1 MSVNYKSLAARI
13 KSQYPE
19 YREMDDTNLVLKI
32 NEKNPDLLRPYL
44 PTPVDLAN
52 TALENNPLNTFNQ
65 NQKDMILN
73 VLNENDLNK
82 VTAKNYYDAKYQTNH
97 DDVLLEERIK
107 LEYPNIDPTNY
118 SAVNESNFVRNT
130 DVFLEPPTLGD
141 INNFSNTSS
150 EIDIDS
156 VDLEGYSLRDTKIVE
171 IASQLIAE
179 DMINGTWNP
188 QSNYLDAAV
197 SLATKLDSNQED
209 MVAWTVNNMIKG
221 NNTGPGDIEEEYSTL
236 NQIIDDD
243 EIEINENES
252 DILNRLSFLIDAP
265 KESFKN
271 IPELFDVTTQG
282 LIEFAAIGE
291 VAILLNA
298 RNNIVKSVDD
308 YSKMDLQQLENQFIS
323 RGYNVPENNIKYNT
337 SGYLGIGAR
346 QALGNK
352 SYLEDLRDTLRDD
365 DANNGVKR
373 YDEKL
378 VDRLFKEKLLTTKN
392 IFLKTGEGG
401 INILDYSKTDIED
414 GPTLAKTFNPTTL
427 RNFNEEEIDL
437 LLKKE
442 NGKYWFINR
451 YEQLNEFG
459 KELDFNLAQ
468 AQEVFNTQ
476 YPEDMLKRAFMGYFP
491 TLKEYQQ
498 AAKYIF
504 VTLAFETPNVVAQ
517 IVSVVAGFLVS
528 GTVGGTANVIKTV
541 GGKKLQKVIKKDLVK
556 KIKKHSV
563 IQGHL
568 KNGARTG
575 AAYMGVTAAGR
586 HTSSMDNDSE
596 EIVRNLFEPIIVGAV
611 ENISEKFELNVLL
624 SPFAKKQMG
633 GALFNYIKNLLK
645 SMATGAGSEG
655 LATVGQNITTA
666 GFDKNRRWNE
676 NIFEGFEESL
686 AVGAFM
692 DGGISAISQPFA
704 KARSKVLKKPNSKN
718 YNEFKKAINNL
729 DKKTKSKL
737 GNKIIFGHNGK
748 SYIAVEL
755 DQNGKPVKEINV
767 EDYGT
772 LAELD
777 FIESLTALQN
787 ETNIDGETKSALL
800 FEYNDGGQF
809 ELGAEVFNVA
819 DLARNKIPKKPLRL
833 TGQFGTRT
841 KSRIGSFQRFDGTES
856 DALNEEQSI
865 IENAKNEKLREK
877 MDEYIIEKV
886 DEDLKKLE
894 TETDPEKRKKILFAL
909 AQRNNIA
916 ISNIESKSVQYSR
929 FKEALGLKK
938 LASKRDLSNRDSEAF
953 IPLNAANIDKIIK
966 LFSATKRGRFVGKI
980 IKQIYNKFPNLVN
993 DVRFGVESGT
1003 GGGGGYVQETNV
1015 FVIDQ
1020 SLTPETFLH
1029 ELIHAVTIPSLELQ
1043 INKLGFKDLR
1053 LSSGTQYFNRLREL
1067 AEKHPNS
1074 EAGQL
1079 AKLMV
1084 ITIEAQ
1090 GLEQFVANKRFTAGP
1105 LRGMTKIAGQDSPYG
1120 LTLMVEFVTEA
1131 FANDNFQKELQ
1142 SIKIPDT
1149 DKTVWSSFVDMIGR
1163 LIGYITKSKGN
1174 NVLNETLLLTERLGQ
1189 QTQILTESVTDAKKL
1204 EQDARNKYES
1214 MTDEELDSEL
1224 KNYGIDKSKGVT
1236 LISKGNTRKGVID
1249 KLIQE
1254 RKILGQFANRATD
1267 AAVQK
1272 ITDLQPDTEAAR
1284 QRIFVQ
1290 SELDQQRKNIESK
1303 DIDELITF
1311 IESANISVKK
1321 STLKQIR
1328 ENNDKYFATSLI
1340 LSHIY
1345 NENMMRFTQSYKRVD
1360 DPKSKIERLTYEDSA
1375 ESDAL
1380 TDESERVTGK
1390 TIDDRLAILDQFRS
1404 DSTDLFIE
1412 KENIESEDISE
1423 EAKARIK
1430 EITKGREFFLS
1441 LFTRSVNTRILNI
1454 SPKIYRKLMSY
1465 YQTEALTYQEYQ
1477 RIHRQFIKEARKIR
1491 SNLSYKDQ
1499 QKFNVAILNGDWQT
1513 CVELGLDM
1521 DTIKNLTDV
1530 YARIATTLGLDPN
1543 KNYYRRNVIDYEGLL
1558 EFLQRKPTPEL
1569 ERWFAQ
1575 KKANTPAKKVAAIK
1589 ELLLSRTD
1597 QARTLQ
1603 MRTIEE
1609 VTEGMLP
1616 FYADPL
1622 SNQDL
1627 YFSRIARLQARAVVF
1642 GDKLNTEPTKQ
1653 ANDEKGINIEEDVP
1667 ESSIVDILAEVAED
1681 DISKG
1686 DDKFNELVSLV
1697 KSILNYKPGNKWF
1710 GRFRTATSFI
1720 NINQLDSIIMQ
1731 LIDIPITAIYTGLR
1745 ATVETIGTPMNKM
1758 VTETGE
1764 LIKANLKAI
1773 GIDVLD
1779 FEYRDQQLT
1788 GDLTSGTSKSK
1799 VTEEFKRYMSNFINS
1814 GFLLLKGTDFAG
1826 KTFLLKSTQKQWARL
1841 AKNNPDKLKRILISK
1856 FKDAEFADKVVNDI
1870 KNNKATSD
1878 AMLAFFMNVSEFHP
1892 ITTGDN
1898 IKVLIDNP
1906 ALRPVAVLMSFAFK
1920 MADRFGRQGI
1930 TQLFDGTG
1938 KVEAGLIDDNE
1949 ELVLQGQQQ
1958 IADGIV
1964 GTFRFIICTIAIE
1977 TLYRTKVREARQAL
1991 RILPEEETE
2000 EEEIVN
2006 SFTFNYLWNI
2016 ITINPFLNSFDLR
2029 KFVKD
2034 FNPEKYI
2041 GSRLTPPFP
2050 ARDLFTGFV
2059 KALSDDEKSVKDIL
2073 SWDNPKLVKLVP
2085 FIGDDLSYI
2094 IETEQ
2099 EYRDRNKRPKKSRV
2113 EEEIDTPFFLF
2124 TEE

>member
-1 MSVNYKSLAARI
+1 MSVDYKSLATRI
-13 KSQYPE
+13 KSQYPQ

-73 VLNENDLNK
+73 SLNENDLNK
-82 VTAKNYYDAKYQTNH
+82 VTTKNYYDIKYQTDH
-97 DDVLLEERIK
+97 DDILLEERIK

-118 SAVNESNFVRNT
+118 SAVNESNSVRNT

-156 VDLEGYSLRDTKIVE
+156 VDLEGYSLRDTNIVE
-171 IASQLIAE
+171 IAAQLIAE
-179 DMINGTWNP
+179 DMVNGTWNP

-209 MVAWTVNNMIKG
+209 MVAWTANNMIKG
-221 NNTGPGDIEEEYSTL
+221 NNTGPGNIEEEYSTL

-243 EIEINENES
+243 EVNIDENKS

-265 KESFKN
+265 KESYKN

-282 LIEFAAIGE
+282 LVEFAAIGE
-291 VAILLNA
+291 VAILLDA
-298 RNNIVKSVDD
+298 RDSIIKSVDD
-308 YSKMDLQQLENQFIS
+308 YSRMDLQQLENQFIS

-337 SGYLGIGAR
+337 GGALGIGAR

-352 SYLEDLRDTLRDD
+352 SYLEDLRNTLRDD

-378 VDRLFKEKLLTTKN
+378 VDRLFRQKLLTTKN
-392 IFLKTGEGG
+392 PLLKTGEGG

-414 GPTLAKTFNPTTL
+414 GPTLAKAFNPTTL
-427 RNFNEEEIDL
+427 RNFTEEELDL

-442 NGKYWFINR
+442 DGKYWFINR

-468 AQEVFNTQ
+468 AQEIFNTQ
-476 YPEDMLKRAFMGYFP
+476 FPEDLLKRAFMGYFP

-498 AAKYIF
+498 AAKYIY
-504 VTLAFETPNVVAQ
+504 VTIAFETPNVAAQ
-517 IVSVVAGFLVS
+517 ILSVVAGYLVS
-528 GTVGGTANVIKTV
+528 GTVGGTANLIKTV
-541 GGKKLQKVIKKDLVK
+541 GGKKLKKEIKKDLTK

-586 HTSSMDNDSE
+586 HTSSMDNDAE
-596 EIVRNLFEPIIVGAV
+596 EIVRNLFEPIIIGAV

-633 GALFNYIKNLLK
+633 GALFNYTKNLAK
-645 SMATGAGSEG
+645 AMATGAGSEG

-676 NIFEGFEESL
+676 NVFEGFEESL

-704 KARSKVLKKPNSKN
+704 MARSKVLKNPNSKN
-718 YNEFKKAINNL
+718 YNEFKQAIKNL
-729 DKKTKSKL
+729 DKKTKSRL

-755 DQNGKPVKEINV
+755 DQNGRPIKEINV
-767 EDYGT
+767 EDYGA

-787 ETNIDGETKSALL
+787 ETDIDGETKSALL

-819 DLARNKIPKKPLRL
+819 DLARSKIPKKPLRL

-841 KSRIGSFQRFDGTES
+841 ESRIDSFQRNNVDDVLS
-856 DALNEEQSI
+856 DEQSI
-865 IENAKNEKLREK
+865 IENAKNEELHSNTDTFIKNR
-877 MDEYIIEKV
+877 IN
-886 DEDLKKLE
+886 EDLKELE
-894 TETDPEKRKKILFAL
+894 TEKDPEKRKSILSGL
-909 AQRNNIA
+909 ARENNLA
-916 ISNIESKSVQYSR
+916 ITNIESKTSQYNK
-929 FKEALGLKK
+929 FKKALGLKK
-938 LASKRDLSNRDSEAF
+938 LASRKDMLNPNNEAF
-953 IPLNAANIDKIIK
+953 IPLNAANIDKIVK
-966 LFSATKRGRFVGKI
+966 LFSATKRGRVVGKI

-993 DVRFGVESGT
+993 DVRFGVESGE
-1003 GGGGGYVQETNV
+1003 GGGGGYLLESNV
-1015 FVIDQ
+1015 FTIDQ

-1029 ELIHAVTIPSLELQ
+1029 ELIHAVTIPSLDSQL
-1043 INKLGFKDLR
+1043 NTLGFKDLR
-1053 LSSGTQYFNRLREL
+1053 YSSGTQYFNRLREL

-1090 GLEQFVANKRFTAGP
+1090 GLEQFVANKKVRAGAFG
-1105 LRGMTKIAGQDSPYG
+1105 GMKKIAGQDSPYG
-1120 LTLMVEFVTEA
+1120 LTLMVEFLTEA
-1131 FANDNFQKELQ
+1131 FGNDKFQKELQ

-1149 DKTVWSSFVDMIGR
+1149 GKTVWSSFVDMIGR

-1189 QTQILTESVTDAKKL
+1189 RTEILTESVTDAKKL
-1204 EQDARNKYES
+1204 EQDAANKYES
-1214 MTDEELDSEL
+1214 MTDEELDREV
-1224 KNYGIDKSKGVT
+1224 KNYGIDKTLNVT
-1236 LISKGNTRKGVID
+1236 LISEGNSREGVIV
-1249 KLIQE
+1249 KLL
-1254 RKILGQFANRATD
+1254 RHRRGLGQFARRAKD
-1267 AAVQK
+1267 AAVQR
-1272 ITDLQPDTEAAR
+1272 IADLEPDTEAAR

-1290 SELDQQRKNIESK
+1290 SDLDRQRKNIESK

-1311 IESANISVKK
+1311 IEQANISVTK
-1321 STLKQIR
+1321 STLNQIR
-1328 ENNDKYFATSLI
+1328 ENNDKYFAASLI

-1345 NENMMRFTQSYKRVD
+1345 KENMMNFSQSFERVD
-1360 DPKSKIERLTYEDSA
+1360 DPKSKLKRLYEDTP
-1375 ESDAL
+1375 EFDAL
-1380 TDESERVTGK
+1380 TEESERVTGK
-1390 TIDDRLAILDQFRS
+1390 TIGDRLAALEQFRS

-1441 LFTRSVNTRILNI
+1441 AFTRSVNTRILNI
-1454 SPKIYRKLMSY
+1454 SPKIYRKIMTY
-1465 YQTEALTYQEYQ
+1465 YQTEQLTYQEYQ
-1477 RIHRQFIKEARKIR
+1477 RIHRQFIGEARKIR

-1499 QKFNVAILNGDWQT
+1499 QKFNVAILNGDWKT
-1513 CVELGLDM
+1513 CIELGLDAN
-1521 DTIKNLTDV
+1521 TIQNLTDV

-1543 KNYYRRNVIDYEGLL
+1543 INYYRRNVVDYEGLL
-1558 EFLQRKPTPEL
+1558 EFLEREPTPQL

-1575 KKANTPAKKVAAIK
+1575 KKANTPAKKIAAIK

-1642 GDKLNTEPTKQ
+1642 GDKLNTKPTDQ

-1731 LIDIPITAIYTGLR
+1731 LIDIPITSIYTGLR
-1745 ATVETIGTPMNKM
+1745 ATVETLTRPMNKM
-1758 VTETGE
+1758 VTETGQ

-1788 GDLTSGTSKSK
+1788 GDLTKSTNQSK
-1799 VTEEFKRYMSNFINS
+1799 VTEEFKRYMTNFIN
-1814 GFLLLKGTDFAG
+1814 GGFFLLKATDFTG

-1856 FKDAEFADKVVNDI
+1856 FKDAEFADKVVDDI

-1878 AMLAFFMNVSEFHP
+1878 TLLAYFMNVSEFHP

-1898 IKVLIDNP
+1898 IKLLIDNP
-1906 ALRPVAVLMSFAFK
+1906 GLRPVAVLMSFAFK

-1930 TQLFDGTG
+1930 TQLFDGTA
-1938 KVEAGLIDDNE
+1938 KVEAGLIDNNE

-1958 IADGIV
+1958 IADGVV
-1964 GTFRFIICTIAIE
+1964 GTFRFIIATIALE
-1977 TLYRTKVREARQAL
+1977 TLYRTQVRKLRQEL

-2050 ARDLFTGFV
+2050 ARDLFTDFV
-2059 KALSDDEKSVKDIL
+2059 KALSDDEKSIKDVL
-2073 SWDNPKLVKLVP
+2073 SWDNPKLVKLIP
-2085 FIGDDLSYI
+2085 FIGDDLSYM

-2099 EYRDRNKRPKKSRV
+2099 EYRDRNKRPRKERI
-2113 EEEIDTPFFLF
+2113 ETEIDTPSFLF